1 MGGIVHDGKLA
12 QEGLKAYEGEI
23 KLGNNKDRKRKLAE
37 WDKMLKEFR
46 YGDAMD
52 SVLRRVSTFFFTFV
66 DVGLLGRRSDTTS
79 HFGGIFF
86 VLLTELFFPRS
97 FFSLKYRE
105 SHLVLHSLF

>member
-37 WDKMLKEFR
+37 WDKMLKDFR

-52 SVLRRVSTFFFTFV
+52 SVLRRVS
-66 DVGLLGRRSDTTS
+66 L
-79 HFGGIFF
+79 
-86 VLLTELFFPRS
+86 
-97 FFSLKYRE
+97 SL
-105 SHLVLHSLF
+105 SLSLHSFGHSGG